1 MKNLIILGSGRSGT
15 SMAAGMF
22 SNSGYFMG
30 ERHEYLKASSSN
42 PKGFYEDY
50 EVNTINEDILKKTVP
65 NFPEKIRRRFFS
77 SYTFYRARWL
87 ARIPLDKKINSDMD
101 VDTRIKKCT
110 TRQLFCYKDPRFSY
124 TLPAWQKFLSKDT
137 QYLVV
142 YRHPYQ
148 TSESIIRECSETPAL
163 RKLKMNRR
171 ISLGVWRDMYSHILR
186 HYENSS
192 QKQTW
197 CFMHFDQFF
206 EYNQL
211 KKLGNFTNAK
221 VDTSFADRKLSRT
234 SIPEGIR
241 ETKLKAIYSRL
252 NTLAKY
258 EP

>member
-30 ERHEYLKASSSN
+30 EKHEYLKANSAN

-65 NFPEKIRRRFFS
+65 NFPEKIRRCFFS

-87 ARIPLDKKINSDMD
+87 ARIPLGKKIESDMD
-101 VDTRIKKCT
+101 IDARIKKCT
-110 TRQLFCYKDPRFSY
+110 TRQPFCYKDPRFSY
-124 TLPAWQKFLSKDT
+124 TLPVWQNFLSQET

-148 TSESIIRECSETPAL
+148 TSESIIRECLESPAL
-163 RKLKMNRR
+163 RKLKMNSQ

-192 QKQTW
+192 HKQAW
-197 CFMHFDQFF
+197 CFMHFNQFF

-211 KKLGNFTNAK
+211 KKMEDFTNAK
-221 VDTSFADRKLSRT
+221 VDMSFADRELSRT
-234 SIPEGIR
+234 SIPEAIR
-241 ETKLKAIYSRL
+241 ETKLKIIYSRL

-258 EP
+258 